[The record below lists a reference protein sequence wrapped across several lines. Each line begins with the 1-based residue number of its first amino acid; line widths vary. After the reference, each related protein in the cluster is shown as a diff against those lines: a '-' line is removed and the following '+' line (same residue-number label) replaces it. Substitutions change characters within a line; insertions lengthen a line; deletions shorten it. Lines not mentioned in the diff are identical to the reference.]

1 MSAIRTVSL
10 GPFTIP
16 EMYNTTA
23 FYLRGVCNRHWA
35 VESTALTT
43 YVKDIIAFVY
53 NILKYISH
61 FQTIFSRF

>member
-1 MSAIRTVSL
+1 VSAIGTVGL
-10 GPFTIP
+10 GLFTIP
-16 EMYNTTA
+16 EMYDTTA
-23 FYLRGVCNRHWA
+23 FYLHGVCNKQWA

-53 NILKYISH
+53 NIVKYRSH